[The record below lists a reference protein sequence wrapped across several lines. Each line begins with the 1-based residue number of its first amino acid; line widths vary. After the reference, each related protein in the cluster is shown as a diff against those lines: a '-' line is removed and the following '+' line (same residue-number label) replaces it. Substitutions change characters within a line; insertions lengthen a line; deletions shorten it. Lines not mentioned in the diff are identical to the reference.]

1 MGQGLFF
8 HRLPKDVAAF
18 CPCLKNMPEA
28 KLEGFVLISVA
39 EEFLRQPY
47 IDCVMWLLVVTLIQI
62 YKKKRSQAKRN
73 KSMHFEKSKN
83 YKKCNVEAIACAE
96 RHRER
101 WSEESGT
108 LGVRPCLADYNL

>member
-1 MGQGLFF
+1 
-8 HRLPKDVAAF
+8 
-18 CPCLKNMPEA
+18 MPEA